1 MFSST
6 MSSTA
11 FIADTMLGK
20 LARWLSLLG
29 YDIIYA
35 GTIEDSDLVS
45 RARERRRI
53 ILTRDT
59 RLSEIAR
66 QHPLFLIKSTD
77 VWEQLKEV
85 IDIYPLDFS
94 RTAFSRC
101 QYCNMPIEKVPKSDV
116 EHLLPPLVSQTQDTI
131 FRCPSCRKLYWEASH
146 VEHIK
151 ALLKKNLDIDI

>member
-1 MFSST
+1 
-6 MSSTA
+6 MSSYATSSSA

-35 GTIEDSDLVS
+35 GTIQDHALVI
-45 RARERRRI
+45 RARETQRI

-59 RLSEIAR
+59 RLSEITR
-66 QHPLFLIKSTD
+66 HHPLFLIKSTD
-77 VWEQLKEV
+77 VWEQLREV
-85 IDIYPLDFS
+85 IAAYPLDFP

-101 QYCNMPIEKVPKSDV
+101 QYCNALIEEVPKTEV
-116 EHLLPPLVSQTQDTI
+116 ERLLPPLVAQTQHKI
-131 FRCPSCRKLYWEASH
+131 YRCPSCQKLYWEASH

-151 ALLKKNLDIDI
+151 ALLKSHLDIDV